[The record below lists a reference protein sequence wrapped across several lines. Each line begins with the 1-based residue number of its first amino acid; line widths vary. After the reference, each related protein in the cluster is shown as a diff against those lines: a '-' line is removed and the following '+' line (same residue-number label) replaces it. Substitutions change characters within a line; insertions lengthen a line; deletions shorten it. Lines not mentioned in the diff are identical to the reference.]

1 MSTPAWWGG
10 FSTEAEAAAADA
22 TTPDVLLVVVV
33 SVEPPLPWP
42 REEDRVDVEVGG
54 LGLLLVSR
62 TEVGSVP
69 T

>member
-1 MSTPAWWGG
+1 
-10 FSTEAEAAAADA
+10 
-22 TTPDVLLVVVV
+22 VLLVVVV